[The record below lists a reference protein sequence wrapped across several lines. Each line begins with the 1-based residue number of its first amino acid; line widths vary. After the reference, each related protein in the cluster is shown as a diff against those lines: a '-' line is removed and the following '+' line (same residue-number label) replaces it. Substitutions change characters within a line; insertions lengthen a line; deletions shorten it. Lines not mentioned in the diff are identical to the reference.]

1 MGDMKRLSTLLP
13 LTMALVLA
21 GCVNLAP
28 KYERPA
34 APVAG
39 SFPTVAGTVAS
50 GNPVANEAPASIA
63 WQRFFAD
70 ARLQQLIQ
78 MALANNRDLRV
89 SILNIEQARAAFQ
102 IQRAARF
109 PAVNAGLTANRQG
122 TPGDAPLTSVYQA
135 GLSVTAFELDLF
147 GRVRNLSDAA
157 LAQYLAT
164 EEARKSAQI
173 SLIATVANTYLALLA
188 DDELLAL
195 TQQTLKT
202 REESLRLSKLR
213 FENGVISKLD
223 LQQAVS
229 LVEQARTVLAQ
240 QQRLRAQDANA
251 LTLLVGQ
258 TIPDTLPAGGTLA
271 TTSLPDLPAGL
282 PSDLLVSRP
291 DIRAA
296 EQQLIAANAD
306 IGAARANYFPRISLT
321 GSAGSASAELSGLF
335 KSGSYGWTFAPA
347 AILPLFDFG
356 ARRAGVE
363 SARAAPMLA
372 LAAISCCSAERMSG
386 RTASR
391 SDGIPAGRSGRFVV
405 ASVAPAGRLSG
416 IVWPISRVSRFR
428 SCARWRW
435 AWASVVRACSTS
447 DTACSRSSLDETPFS
462 KRRFVRRS
470 DSSRVFRVCCVR
482 DSNSSSARN
491 VRYVLATC
499 AIRLICAVLRAS
511 SVARNCAS
519 AASDRFFTRL
529 KKSSSNAETDR
540 PAW

>member
-1 MGDMKRLSTLLP
+1 MNGTMKKVLTP
-13 LTMALVLA
+13 LALAMLMT

-39 SFPTVAGTVAS
+39 AFPTVEGTVHS
-50 GNPVANEAPASIA
+50 GNPVAAEAPANIA

-109 PAVNAGLTANRQG
+109 PQVNAGLTANRAS
-122 TPGDAPLTSVYQA
+122 TAGDAPLTSVYQA
-135 GLSVTAFELDLF
+135 GLSVSAFELDLF

-164 EEARKSAQI
+164 EEARKTAQI

-188 DDELLAL
+188 DKELLDL

-202 REESLRLSKLR
+202 REESLRLSQLR
-213 FENGVISKLD
+213 FDNGVISKLD

-240 QQRLRAQDANA
+240 QQRLIAQDTNA

-258 TIPDTLPAGGTLA
+258 PIPDNLPAGPTLA
-271 TTSLPDLPAGL
+271 ATNLPDLPAGL
-282 PSDLLVSRP
+282 PSDLLISRP
-291 DIRAA
+291 DIRSA

-321 GSAGSASAELSGLF
+321 GSAGSASSELSGLF
-335 KSGSYGWTFAPA
+335 KGGSFGWSFAPQ

-363 SARAAPMLA
+363 SAVAGRDIAVARYEKSIQTAFREVSDA
-372 LAAISCCSAERMSG
+372 LAGQA
-386 RTASR
+386 T
-391 SDGIPAGRSGRFVV
+391 
-405 ASVAPAGRLSG
+405 
-416 IVWPISRVSRFR
+416 
-428 SCARWRW
+428 
-435 AWASVVRACSTS
+435 
-447 DTACSRSSLDETPFS
+447 FS
-462 KRRFVRRS
+462 EQ
-470 DSSRVFRVCCVR
+470 
-482 DSNSSSARN
+482 
-491 VRYVLATC
+491 
-499 AIRLICAVLRAS
+499 LRAQQA
-511 SVARNCAS
+511 VA
-519 AASDRFFTRL
+519 AAESDRFNLSDLRYRNGTASYLDLLDAQRSLFTAQQQAIEANLARL
-529 KKSSSNAETDR
+529 QNQVTLYRVLGGGWTE
-540 PAW
+540 PAGNTTAAR

>member
-1 MGDMKRLSTLLP
+1 MNGTMKKVLTP
-13 LTMALVLA
+13 LALAMLMT

-39 SFPTVAGTVAS
+39 AFPTVEGTVHS
-50 GNPVANEAPASIA
+50 GNPVAAEAPANIA

-109 PAVNAGLTANRQG
+109 PQVNAGLTANRAS
-122 TPGDAPLTSVYQA
+122 TAGDAPLTSVYQA
-135 GLSVTAFELDLF
+135 GLSVSAFELDLF

-164 EEARKSAQI
+164 EEARKTAQI

-188 DDELLAL
+188 DRELLDL

-202 REESLRLSKLR
+202 REESLRLSQLR
-213 FENGVISKLD
+213 FDNGVISKLD

-240 QQRLRAQDANA
+240 QQRLIAQDTNA

-258 TIPDTLPAGGTLA
+258 TIPDNLPAGPTLA
-271 TTSLPDLPAGL
+271 ATNLPDLPAGL
-282 PSDLLVSRP
+282 PSDLLISRP
-291 DIRAA
+291 DIRSA

-321 GSAGSASAELSGLF
+321 GSAGSASSELSGLF
-335 KSGSYGWTFAPA
+335 KGGSFGWSFAPQ

-363 SARAAPMLA
+363 SAVAGRDIAVARYEKSIQTAFREVSDA
-372 LAAISCCSAERMSG
+372 LAGQA
-386 RTASR
+386 T
-391 SDGIPAGRSGRFVV
+391 
-405 ASVAPAGRLSG
+405 
-416 IVWPISRVSRFR
+416 
-428 SCARWRW
+428 
-435 AWASVVRACSTS
+435 
-447 DTACSRSSLDETPFS
+447 FS
-462 KRRFVRRS
+462 EQ
-470 DSSRVFRVCCVR
+470 
-482 DSNSSSARN
+482 
-491 VRYVLATC
+491 
-499 AIRLICAVLRAS
+499 LRAQQA
-511 SVARNCAS
+511 VA
-519 AASDRFFTRL
+519 AAESDRFNLSDLRYRNGTASYLDLLDAQRSLFTAQQQAIEANLARL
-529 KKSSSNAETDR
+529 QNQVTLYRVLGGGWTE
-540 PAW
+540 PAGNTTAAR